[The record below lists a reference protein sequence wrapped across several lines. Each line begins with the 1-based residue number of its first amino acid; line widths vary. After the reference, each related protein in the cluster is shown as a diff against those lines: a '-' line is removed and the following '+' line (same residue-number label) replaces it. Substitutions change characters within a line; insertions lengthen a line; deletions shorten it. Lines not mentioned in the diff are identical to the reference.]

1 MSKAIRIREHL
12 YKEIEA
18 LAKTERRSLIS
29 QLEVLLE
36 QALQLPENFD
46 KPKEWP
52 ASNEPRKGIKH
63 PADGTLSPPISSRPK
78 KRLHPCKH
86 HVPPH
91 RVCEYCD
98 V

>member
-52 ASNEPRKGIKH
+52 AKYIG
-63 PADGTLSPPISSRPK
+63 G
-78 KRLHPCKH
+78 
-86 HVPPH
+86 
-91 RVCEYCD
+91 
-98 V
+98 